1 MLGELPTVWQ
11 SEPVEPTRLLG
22 GHPDYAGEVTDDLSR
37 DDARRILSAAA
48 ERHAELQAARAELF
62 DVITR
67 VYDVLPK
74 KEITDATGWSR
85 EQIRLIAAGLRKP

>member
-1 MLGELPTVWQ
+1 MTCTD
-11 SEPVEPTRLLG
+11 PTRPPG
-22 GHPDYAGEVTDDLSR
+22 GHSDYAGVVTDDLSR
-37 DDARRILSAAA
+37 DDARRLLAAA
-48 ERHAELQAARAELF
+48 TERHAALQADIQAARVALF
-62 DVITR
+62 DVVTR

>member
-1 MLGELPTVWQ
+1 MD
-11 SEPVEPTRLLG
+11 PTRLLG
-22 GHPDYAGEVTDDLSR
+22 GHPDYAAAVTDDLSR
-37 DDARRILSAAA
+37 DDARRLLAEAT
-48 ERHAELQAARAELF
+48 ERHAALQAARAELF
-62 DVITR
+62 AVVTR

>member
-1 MLGELPTVWQ
+1 MDPARPFGGQ
-11 SEPVEPTRLLG
+11 S
-22 GHPDYAGEVTDDLSR
+22 DYAAAVTDDLSR
-37 DDARRILSAAA
+37 DDARRLLAQAA
-48 ERHAELQAARAELF
+48 EKHDALQAARAELF
-62 DVITR
+62 AVITR